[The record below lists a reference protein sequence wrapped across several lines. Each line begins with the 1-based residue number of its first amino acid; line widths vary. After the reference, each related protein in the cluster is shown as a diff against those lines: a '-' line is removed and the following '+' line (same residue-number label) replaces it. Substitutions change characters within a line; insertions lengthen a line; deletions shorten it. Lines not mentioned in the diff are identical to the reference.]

1 MKMCSTDNKST
12 KPEQKVFYGS
22 GSRKKIGQTYFKLCQ
37 TYFKISPLYF
47 FLAPGSD
54 RECPDCGTGK
64 VFRFHRKGIEG

>member
-37 TYFKISPLYF
+37 TYFKIGQTYF
-47 FLAPGSD
+47 LRSALLL
-54 RECPDCGTGK
+54 K
-64 VFRFHRKGIEG
+64 

>member
-37 TYFKISPLYF
+37 TYFKIGQTYF
-47 FLAPGSD
+47 FFDIPRDEFPFLLMRVGMENVP
-54 RECPDCGTGK
+54 
-64 VFRFHRKGIEG
+64 